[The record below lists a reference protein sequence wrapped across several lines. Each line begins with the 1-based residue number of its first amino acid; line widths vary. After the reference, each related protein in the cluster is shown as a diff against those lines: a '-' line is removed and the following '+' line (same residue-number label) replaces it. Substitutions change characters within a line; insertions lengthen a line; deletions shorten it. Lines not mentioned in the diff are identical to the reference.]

1 MFNKLINKKGHIII
15 LGFGDVGKQIA
26 RVLQSTKVQTKVNF
40 IVVDKE
46 ESKLKNSGYNY
57 VIGNATDEETLKKAG
72 ILKASTLII
81 VLNKDTDVIFATL
94 VARNLNPYLI
104 ILARAN
110 TYKSID
116 KIYKAGANCV
126 ASLSIIAGQMLA
138 KFAIFQKLGGEH
150 EEDIVSLYEGIEIE
164 RYHVTTDSI
173 IAGKTLAEL
182 KIRTKVG
189 CTVIGIE
196 KNGNIITDINP
207 YLIIE
212 ANSTLAILGSRKQ
225 IAKFKEVYR

>member
-1 MFNKLINKKGHIII
+1 
-15 LGFGDVGKQIA
+15 
-26 RVLQSTKVQTKVNF
+26 
-40 IVVDKE
+40 
-46 ESKLKNSGYNY
+46 
-57 VIGNATDEETLKKAG
+57 
-72 ILKASTLII
+72 
-81 VLNKDTDVIFATL
+81 
-94 VARNLNPYLI
+94 
-104 ILARAN
+104 
-110 TYKSID
+110 
-116 KIYKAGANCV
+116 
-126 ASLSIIAGQMLA
+126 
-138 KFAIFQKLGGEH
+138 

>member
-46 ESKLKNSGYNY
+46 ESKLKDSGYNY

-126 ASLSIIAGQMLA
+126 AS
-138 KFAIFQKLGGEH
+138 
-150 EEDIVSLYEGIEIE
+150 
-164 RYHVTTDSI
+164 
-173 IAGKTLAEL
+173 
-182 KIRTKVG
+182 
-189 CTVIGIE
+189 
-196 KNGNIITDINP
+196 
-207 YLIIE
+207 
-212 ANSTLAILGSRKQ
+212 
-225 IAKFKEVYR
+225 

>member
-1 MFNKLINKKGHIII
+1 MQNKKGHIII

-46 ESKLKNSGYNY
+46 ESKLKDSGYNY

-94 VARNLNPYLI
+94 VARNLNPHLI

-138 KFAIFQKLGGEH
+138 KFSIFPDFQKLGGEY
-150 EEDIVSLYEGIEIE
+150 EEDIVSLYEGLEIE

-212 ANSTLAILGSRKQ
+212 ANSTLAILGTRKQ
-225 IAKFKEVYR
+225 IAKFREVCR